1 MMSEKQLND
10 VDALKVLSF
19 DEFLKKYKYQRSDE
33 IIAYELY
40 LILQYLKRNV

>member
-1 MMSEKQLND
+1 MSEKQLND

-19 DEFLKKYKYQRSDE
+19 DEFLKKYSYQRSDE

>member
-1 MMSEKQLND
+1 MSEKQLND

-19 DEFLKKYKYQRSDE
+19 EEFLKKYCYQRSDE